1 MRSWLQVTFAVS
13 FQLQQVLEGHTDEI
27 FSCAFNYEGNIII
40 TGNTVH
46 SSSAVTGS
54 SNVISHV
61 FVSSVSFLAPLL
73 FLSSVFTRE
82 KTHLG
87 ICQIACVIGKVS
99 YSWIIVAFEPAQKL
113 WINAVTQTI
122 SEIWSQ
128 NLARVFIRFPE
139 VIELMT
145 FIFSFCIA
153 PAILADLLF
162 NT

>member
-1 MRSWLQVTFAVS
+1 MCS
-13 FQLQQVLEGHTDEI
+13 G
-27 FSCAFNYEGNIII
+27 
-40 TGNTVH
+40 
-46 SSSAVTGS
+46 
-54 SNVISHV
+54 NVISHV
-61 FVSSVSFLAPLL
+61 FVLSVSFLALL

-87 ICQIACVIGKVS
+87 ICQIACVTGKVS
-99 YSWIIVAFEPAQKL
+99 YSWIIVAFEPAHKL
-113 WINAVTQTI
+113 WINAVYTQAI